1 MRKHTIRHKARKA
14 RRARKTKTLRR
25 GGAGENMREEK
36 NNSSY
41 HASSRMYGGPAPI
54 VNAPIVNPI
63 LNAPN
68 VAPPPNQNAP
78 IVQAYHNRHNANVL
92 PILEEPA
99 FDIPNA
105 MRRLENMA
113 SERLGDEIKWA
124 TSRIANSTRDFIAQ
138 LDERVLTINYIW
150 LYENQGNQN
159 FTSTGYLYLITRTR
173 VYMSDIHFSS
183 AGQTLTPLTFNTVY
197 QFAEPLSAQLWSIF
211 ISYCQR
217 DIVLSRNGYQ
227 GTGHDKG
234 DLELHRSK
242 LEAIIHAIPSM

>member
-1 MRKHTIRHKARKA
+1 
-14 RRARKTKTLRR
+14 
-25 GGAGENMREEK
+25 MREEK

-41 HASSRMYGGPAPI
+41 HASSRMYGGPIPIENSNVSSRMYGGPAPI
-54 VNAPIVNPI
+54 ANPI
-63 LNAPN
+63 ANAAIANPN
-68 VAPPPNQNAP
+68 VAP

-99 FDIPNA
+99 FDMPNA

-113 SERLGDEIKWA
+113 SERYGDNMKWA

-138 LDERVLTINYIW
+138 LDERVLTINCIMLINNHGGGPY
-150 LYENQGNQN
+150 
-159 FTSTGYLYLITRTR
+159 TSTGYLYVISRTH
-173 VYMSDIHFSS
+173 VYMSDVMFQS
-183 AGQTLTPLTFNTVY
+183 AGIDMTRPSLDFKTIY
-197 QFAEPLSAQLWSIF
+197 EFAEPLSAQLCSIF

-217 DIVLSRNGYQ
+217 DIVLFRNGYQ